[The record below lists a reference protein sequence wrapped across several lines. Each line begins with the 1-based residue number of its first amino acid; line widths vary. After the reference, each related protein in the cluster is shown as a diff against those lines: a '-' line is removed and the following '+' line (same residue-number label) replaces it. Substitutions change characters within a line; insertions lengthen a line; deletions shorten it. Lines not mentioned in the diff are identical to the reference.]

1 MFTDRT
7 TLVAGLFVLL
17 VGAGVLAGTAAAQS
31 QVTLTVSVVDQ
42 DGDPVSNVDISA
54 TWNDS
59 AGGPVNE
66 TTRANGQALVD
77 VPAGANVTLRV
88 HDDEYVRNV
97 PYVVEDAESESI
109 EVAVSES
116 ATATVNAVNTD
127 GEPATDARVRL
138 YRDGNYVVDRNTGDD
153 GAITT
158 QAIEEGEY
166 SVIITKPGFYR
177 NLSTVVVSDGTTTTV
192 EIREGSVLLEA
203 TVADDHFEEPRPIRD
218 ATVRVESDDRSGG
231 TVPTLSDGTASVSV
245 PVNDRY
251 DVIVTKEGYETVEQ
265 RVRVRESEKSINVTI
280 QRTPAIVLTPDN
292 RQVVVDANVR
302 LTVVDEYD
310 NPVANATVTRNGTEV
325 GRTDADGEIT
335 ATVPTA
341 GNVTFAASSGD
352 LTTTTNV
359 TVFRP
364 GKETTTGGAATT
376 PEQTETA
383 TATETTE
390 GFGPGFTVALTMT
403 ALLAVAVLAR
413 RRR

>member
-7 TLVAGLFVLL
+7 TLIAGLFVLL
-17 VGAGVLAGTAAAQS
+17 VGAGVLAGTVAAQS
-31 QVTLTVSVVDQ
+31 QVTLTVTVVDQ
-42 DGDPVSNVDISA
+42 DGDPLSGIDITA
-54 TWNDS
+54 TWDDG
-59 AGGPVNE
+59 AGGPANE

-77 VPAGANVTLRV
+77 VPGGANVSLQID
-88 HDDEYVRNV
+88 DDEYVRNV
-97 PYVVEDAESESI
+97 PYVVEDAESEPI

-116 ATATVNAVNTD
+116 ATATVNAVNTN

-158 QAIEEGEY
+158 QRIEEGEY
-166 SVIITKPGFYR
+166 SVIVTKPGFYR
-177 NLSTVVVSDGTTTTV
+177 NLSTVAVSDETTATV

-203 TVADDHFEEPRPIRD
+203 TVADDHFDEPRPIRD

-231 TVPTLSDGTASVSV
+231 TVPTLADGTASVSV

-265 RVRVRESEKSINVTI
+265 QVRIRESAKSINVTI
-280 QRTPAIVLTPDN
+280 QRTPEIVLTPDN
-292 RQVVVDANVR
+292 RQVIVDANVR

-325 GRTDADGEIT
+325 GQTDADGEIT

-364 GKETTTGGAATT
+364 GEETTTGGAATT
-376 PEQTETA
+376 PEQTA
-383 TATETTE
+383 TATETTD
-390 GFGPGFTVALTMT
+390 GSGPGFTVALTMA

>member
-1 MFTDRT
+1 MCTDRT

-17 VGAGVLAGTAAAQS
+17 VGAGVLAGTVAAQS

-77 VPAGANVTLRV
+77 VPAGANVMFRI

-158 QAIEEGEY
+158 QPIEEGEY
-166 SVIITKPGFYR
+166 SVIVTKPGFYR
-177 NLSTVVVSDGTTTTV
+177 NLTTVAVSGETTATV

-251 DVIVTKEGYETVEQ
+251 DVIVTKDGYETVER
-265 RVRVRESEKSINVTI
+265 RVTIGESGKSINVTI
-280 QRTPAIVLTPDN
+280 QRTPEITLTPDN

-310 NPVANATVTRNGTEV
+310 NPVVNATVTRNGTEV
-325 GRTDADGEIT
+325 GQTDADGEIT

-352 LTTTTNV
+352 LTATTNV

-364 GKETTTGGAATT
+364 SEETTTGGAATT

-383 TATETTE
+383 TETSD
-390 GFGPGFTVALTMT
+390 GSGPGFTVGLTMT

>member
-7 TLVAGLFVLL
+7 TLIAGLFALL

-42 DGDPVSNVDISA
+42 DGDPVSNIDISA

-77 VPAGANVTLRV
+77 VPAGANVTLRI

-97 PYVVEDAESESI
+97 PYVVEGAETEPI
-109 EVAVSES
+109 EVAVSQS

-158 QAIEEGEY
+158 QPIEEGEY
-166 SVIITKPGFYR
+166 SVIVTKPGFYR
-177 NLSTVVVSDGTTTTV
+177 NLTTVAVSGETTATV

-203 TVADDHFEEPRPIRD
+203 TVADDHFEEPRSIRD

-251 DVIVTKEGYETVEQ
+251 DVIVTKDGYETVER
-265 RVRVRESEKSINVTI
+265 RVTIGESEKSINVTI
-280 QRTPAIVLTPDN
+280 QRTPEITLTPDN

-364 GKETTTGGAATT
+364 GEETTTGGAATT
-376 PEQTETA
+376 PEQTETV
-383 TATETTE
+383 TQTTDSS
-390 GFGPGFTVALTMT
+390 GPGFTVALTMT
-403 ALLAVAVLAR
+403 ALLVVAVLAR

>member
-1 MFTDRT
+1 MFTYRA
-7 TLVAGLFVLL
+7 TLGAGLFMLL
-17 VGAGVLAGTAAAQS
+17 VGVGVLSGAVAAQS
-31 QVTLTVSVVDQ
+31 QVTLTVTVVDQ

-54 TWNDS
+54 TWDDS

-66 TTRANGQALVD
+66 TTRANGQALID
-77 VPAGANVTLRV
+77 VPEGANVTLRV

-116 ATATVNAVNTD
+116 ATATVTAVNTD
-127 GEPATDARVRL
+127 GEPATNARVRL

-153 GAITT
+153 GTVTT
-158 QAIEEGEY
+158 RPIEEGEY

-177 NLSTVVVSDGTTTTV
+177 NLTTVAVSDETTATV

-203 TVADDHFEEPRPIRD
+203 TVADDRFEEPRPIRD

-251 DVIVTKEGYETVEQ
+251 DVIVTKEGYETVER
-265 RVRVRESEKSINVTI
+265 RVTIGESEKSINVTI
-280 QRTPAIVLTPDN
+280 QRTPEITLTPDN

-310 NPVANATVTRNGTEV
+310 NPVANATVTRNGTEI
-325 GRTDADGEIT
+325 GRTDPDGEIT

-341 GNVTFAASSGD
+341 GNITFTASSGD

-359 TVFRP
+359 SVFRP
-364 GKETTTGGAATT
+364 GEETTTGGAATT
-376 PEQTETA
+376 PEQTA
-383 TATETTE
+383 TETETTE
-390 GFGPGFTVALTMT
+390 GFGPGFTAALTL
-403 ALLAVAVLAR
+403 AAVLAVAVLASR
-413 RRR
+413 RR